1 MSAVPIVT
9 TILWGAA
16 SWQNHDSSP
25 PQSVIILHS
34 NVCLGLSNP
43 YISSALWRQRKT
55 KNTALYIPI
64 LLRGLDEAVDAN
76 DRCFIYSLWCTS
88 HEHLVFSHPKNI
100 LTPNTKKW
108 HPLIYCSTYFQAH
121 SKPITSF
128 SFIPQHYCYWMSLFS
143 LESHLTGE
151 PCDYFI
157 LSLIVAR
164 NYVLACMFCIAW
176 CQQISIWN
184 KQIESSI
191 YSIKQVGFFLKIW
204 WSEKEQRTQKIKIL
218 NWGTWNTEI
227 HFIGTSGRVLTGKAS
242 IFSRMPKFC
251 APKLWL

>member
-1 MSAVPIVT
+1 METSK
-9 TILWGAA
+9 
-16 SWQNHDSSP
+16 S
-25 PQSVIILHS
+25 
-34 NVCLGLSNP
+34 
-43 YISSALWRQRKT
+43 
-55 KNTALYIPI
+55 KNTAHYIPI

-76 DRCFIYSLWCTS
+76 DWCFIYSLWCTS
-88 HEHLVFSHPKNI
+88 HEHLVISHPKNI
-100 LTPNTKKW
+100 LTPNTKNDIRW
-108 HPLIYCSTYFQAH
+108 YIVQPI
-121 SKPITSF
+121 SKH
-128 SFIPQHYCYWMSLFS
+128 IPSPSLVSLSYLSIIVIGWVFFS

-164 NYVLACMFCIAW
+164 NYVMVCMFCIAW

-191 YSIKQVGFFLKIW
+191 YSIKQVRFYLKIW

-218 NWGTWNTEI
+218 NWGTWSTEI

-242 IFSRMPKFC
+242 IFYRMPKFC
-251 APKLWL
+251 APKLWP